1 MPIRRRFAA
10 AVWQAALAAGMLSAC
25 AALTATLTVTAA
37 PATADNND
45 LGRLSGIE
53 LLNGAWSFDRAA
65 GSLGFTYTTVDQ
77 RESPARAGAALYL
90 PSGLPPQGGWPL
102 VVWAHGT
109 TGIGNDCAPSHRP
122 QSDRNRSYFN
132 QILDRG
138 YAVLAPDY
146 QGLGTGGN
154 FSYYNAAVEGR
165 SILDSIT
172 AVRGLPVPLSAHWV
186 LIGQSEGA
194 HAVMSAAALYARN
207 PAAVRGLT
215 GVIAT
220 GLRTNPAKSL
230 REMFRRG
237 TTGSENQVGY
247 AGYYLAALEGLAPGT
262 VTPYLSDFGRQYVE
276 KAATACLSDLVAAA
290 GGRRPEALVADPD
303 NPTPTFEADIR
314 SLVSYQEDLVPAD
327 LMIGYG
333 TADIDV
339 PPADTP
345 AYGAALQDH
354 SPWVRVTVTAYPGK
368 DHSGAFLASLP
379 DALTFLQSHLP

>member
-1 MPIRRRFAA
+1 MS
-10 AVWQAALAAGMLSAC
+10 VC
-25 AALTATLTVTAA
+25 AALTATLA
-37 PATADNND
+37 ATAGPALADNGE

-53 LLNGAWSFDRAA
+53 LLNSAWSFDKAA
-65 GSLGFTYTTVDQ
+65 ASIGFTYSTVDQ
-77 RESPARAGAALYL
+77 RERTARAGAALYV
-90 PSGLPPQGGWPL
+90 PAGLPPQGGWPL

-122 QSDRNRSYFN
+122 QSERNRLYFN

-146 QGLGTGGN
+146 KGLGTGGD
-154 FSYYNAAVEGR
+154 FSYYNTEVEGR
-165 SILDSIT
+165 SILDAIT
-172 AVRGLPVPLSAHWV
+172 AVRGLPVPLTAHWA

-194 HAVMSAAALYARN
+194 HAVMSAAALYGRN
-207 PAAVRGLT
+207 PSAVRGLT

-237 TTGSENQVGY
+237 STGSDNQVGY
-247 AGYYLAALEGLAPGT
+247 AGYYLATLEELNPGT
-262 VTPYLSDFGRQYVE
+262 VTPYLTDFGRRYVE
-276 KAATACLSDLVAAA
+276 KAATTCLSDLVAAA
-290 GGRRPEALVADPD
+290 EGRRPEALVADPD

-314 SLVSYQEDLVPAD
+314 SLVSYPEDVVPAD

-345 AYGAALQDH
+345 AYGPALQARN
-354 SPWVRVTVTAYPGK
+354 PWVRITVTAYPGK

>member
-1 MPIRRRFAA
+1 MVAMAVRRRFVS
-10 AVWQAALAAGMLSAC
+10 AVRQAALAAGAVGAC
-25 AALTATLTVTAA
+25 AALTATAA
-37 PATADNND
+37 PAVADGND

-53 LLNGAWSFDRAA
+53 LLNGAWSFDKAA
-65 GSLGFTYTTVDQ
+65 VSVGLTYATVDQ
-77 RESPARAGAALYL
+77 RGNPARAGAGLYL
-90 PSGLPPQGGWPL
+90 PPGLPPAGGWPL

-109 TGIGNDCAPSHRP
+109 IGIGNDCAPSHRP
-122 QSDRNRSYFN
+122 QSDRNRNYFN
-132 QILDRG
+132 EILDNG

-154 FSYYNAAVEGR
+154 FSYYNTAVEAR
-165 SILDSIT
+165 SLLDAVT
-172 AVRGLPVPLSAHWV
+172 AVRQLPIPLTGHWA

-207 PAAVRGLT
+207 PGYAPGLN

-237 TTGSENQVGY
+237 STGSANQIGY
-247 AGYYLAALEGLAPGT
+247 AGYYLAAMEELNPGS
-262 VTPYLSDFGRQYVE
+262 VTPYLSDFGRDYVE
-276 KAATACLSDLVAAA
+276 KAVTECLSDLVAAA
-290 GGRRPEALVADPD
+290 DGRRPAALVADPD

-314 SLVSYQEDLVPAD
+314 ALVGYQESVVPAD

-345 AYGAALQDH
+345 AYGPALQSH
-354 SPWVRVTVTAYPGK
+354 NPWVRITTTAYPGK

-379 DALTFLQSHLP
+379 DALGFLRAHLP

>member
-1 MPIRRRFAA
+1 MAVRHRFAG
-10 AVWQAALAAGMLSAC
+10 AVRQAALAAGAVSAC
-25 AALTATLTVTAA
+25 AALTATAA
-37 PATADNND
+37 PAVADAHD
-45 LGRLSGIE
+45 LGRLGGVE
-53 LLNGAWSFDRAA
+53 LLNGAWSFDKAA
-65 GSLGFTYTTVDQ
+65 VSLGITYTTADQ
-77 RESPARAGAALYL
+77 RDNQANASAALYL
-90 PSGLPPQGGWPL
+90 PPGLPPQGGWPL

-109 TGIGNDCAPSHRP
+109 IGIGNDCAPSHRP

-132 QILDRG
+132 EILSRG

-146 QGLGTGGN
+146 QGLGTGGK
-154 FSYYNAAVEGR
+154 FSYYNTAVESR
-165 SILDSIT
+165 SLLDAVT
-172 AVRGLPVPLSAHWV
+172 AVRSLPVPLTRHWV

-207 PAAVRGLT
+207 PRYAQGLT

-230 REMFRRG
+230 REMFRADS
-237 TTGSENQVGY
+237 TGSDNQVGY
-247 AGYYLAALEGLAPGT
+247 AGYYLAALEELNPGT
-262 VTPYLSDFGRQYVE
+262 VTPYLSEFGREYVE
-276 KAATACLSDLVAAA
+276 KAATECLSDLVADAQS
-290 GGRRPEALVADPD
+290 RRPAALVADPN

-314 SLVSYQEDLVPAD
+314 SLVGYQEDVVPAD

-345 AYGAALQDH
+345 AYGPALQSH
-354 SPWVRVTVTAYPGK
+354 NPWATITVTAYEGK

-379 DALTFLQSHLP
+379 DALGFLQRHLP